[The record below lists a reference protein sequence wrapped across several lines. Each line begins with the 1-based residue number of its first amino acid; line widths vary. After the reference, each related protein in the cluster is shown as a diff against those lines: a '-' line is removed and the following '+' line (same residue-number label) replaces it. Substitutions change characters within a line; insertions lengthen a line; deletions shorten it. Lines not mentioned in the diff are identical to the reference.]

1 MKSNRAMSRA
11 KLLTYKNGEWAGEVH
26 LHHEAGAHVTRA
38 VILAGV
44 SELSHDRVRSS
55 GYEFAGF
62 RVQIAPVVTHR
73 EPAGRATVI
82 HMRICGSRNKVQIGG
97 RSALPYA

>member
-11 KLLTYKNGEWAGEVH
+11 KLLTYKNGKWAGEVH

-38 VILAGV
+38 VTLAGV
-44 SELSHDRVRSS
+44 SELAPGRVSS
-55 GYEFAGF
+55 GGYAFAGF
-62 RVQIAPVVTHR
+62 RVQIAPVVTHP

-82 HMRICGSRNKVQIGG
+82 HMRICGSRNKFQIGG
-97 RSALPYA
+97 RSALAYA